1 MKKQNFKNFGGD
13 HIEREKISMNSS
25 RNSSPNRNSKP
36 ESKFML
42 ESKKK
47 KAAAARL
54 TPVSRPRG

>member
-47 KAAAARL
+47 KRL
-54 TPVSRPRG
+54 RPLG